1 MATIQKNLEM
11 VNFVC
16 KFGDAD
22 LLDLFAEVVYPAFFN
37 EDNKRKYRGSDYY
50 FKNVELLDLGEDP
63 LGSKK
68 LLAITGRFIKNTELS
83 REQFE
88 NEQGEL
94 VRDALGMPSAPSAIF
109 VLMLNSHRL
118 LYVAET
124 KYAPNLNTFKS
135 TVTSFLNKEKNKFY
149 KTLDKEQQA
158 IFKLNFDS
166 PEITIT
172 PLSTEKSVFEHLEQ
186 FEKIRKVKVTLN
198 DRNSEFN
205 ASKMFDDLHKAGTKM
220 NSVTSVEF
228 KNLKEG
234 LDKTETPKEIAAALK
249 QDNQIVKVEGITKEG
264 ENLTLSN
271 EDFKLAKKINL
282 VQENLNKTVSNMV
295 SAFKNLVKSGDITVK
310 KTDLKTQEILD
321 NIDPK
326 DIASIKN
333 NEEVS

>member
-22 LLDLFAEVVYPAFFN
+22 LLDLFNEVVYPAFFN
-37 EDNKRKYRGSDYY
+37 SDNKRKYRGSEYY
-50 FKNVELLDLGEDP
+50 FKNVELIDLGEDP
-63 LGSKK
+63 LGTKQ
-68 LLAITGRFIKNTELS
+68 LLAISGRFIKNTELS

-88 NEQGEL
+88 DDQGEL
-94 VRDALGMPSAPSAIF
+94 VRDSLGMPSAPSAIF

-124 KYAPNLNTFKS
+124 KFAPNLNTFKA
-135 TVTSFLNKEKNKFY
+135 TVESFLKLEKNKFY
-149 KTLDKEQQA
+149 KSLDRDQKA
-158 IFKLNFDS
+158 DFKLNFGS

-205 ASKMFDDLHKAGTKM
+205 ASKMFDDLHKATTKM
-220 NSVTSVEF
+220 NSITSVEF
-228 KNLKEG
+228 KNLKDG
-234 LDKTETPKEIAAALK
+234 LDKKETPKEIAAALK
-249 QDNQIVKVEGITKEG
+249 QDNQVVKVEGITKQG

-271 EDFKLAKKINL
+271 EDFKLNKKINL
-282 VQENLNKTVSNMV
+282 VQENIKKTVCNMV
-295 SAFKNLVKSGDITVK
+295 IAFKNLVKSGDVTVK
-310 KTDLKTQEILD
+310 TTDSKTQNILD
-321 NIDPK
+321 QIDSK
-326 DIASIKN
+326 SIIIMENK
-333 NEEVS
+333 EETS